1 MDDTNNSFYHALTI
15 DHDICTGCTH
25 CMKACPTEAI
35 RIRNG
40 KSVIDKNKCID
51 CGECFKACSY
61 HAIYIKQDD
70 FDLMDQYKY
79 KVALVPATFIGQF
92 ASDVSTSQIYA
103 CLKQIGFTHIYEI
116 EHGVSFLIDLY
127 KKYMAEH
134 KDINTFISPYCP
146 AVVRLIQTRFPSLVK
161 NIIHMKVPLDITS
174 LMIREYLSREG
185 INSEDVGVFYVS
197 PCAAKIAAVKSPVGE
212 DSSAIAG
219 VINMDFLYNKVQHQL
234 SKKAQG
240 ESEPIANH
248 SLSGKD
254 ILWEL
259 TGGESVNFDNS
270 SFAVDGM
277 KNVIEFLEKIEDD
290 DIEVNGLVEMRVCDQ
305 SCVGG
310 ILCPN
315 NRFLAK
321 QKLEMRAQEI
331 KQHIENKDYKAEN
344 LFSQEEF
351 DEKIAP
357 MMNIPYIAP
366 RSSFKLHDNLQ
377 IALKMV
383 ENIKN
388 IESKLPGLDCSACGA
403 PTCSALAEDIIKE
416 EATIDNCLFSHL
428 PLEKYEE
435 ILKKI
440 WGKNIKPL

>member
-1 MDDTNNSFYHALTI
+1 MSESDNYFYHALKI
-15 DHDICTGCTH
+15 NEDNCTGCTH

-40 KSVIDKNKCID
+40 KAKINKDKCID
-51 CGECFKACSY
+51 CGECFKTCSY
-61 HAIYIKQDD
+61 QAIYIKQDD
-70 FDLMDQYKY
+70 FDLMDKYKY

-92 ASDVSTSQIYA
+92 THDVNTTQIYA
-103 CLKQIGFTHIYEI
+103 CLKKIGFTHIYEI

-127 KKYMAEH
+127 KKYMAKH
-134 KDINTFISPYCP
+134 KDVNTFISPYCP

-161 NIIHMKVPLDITS
+161 NIIHLKVPLDITS
-174 LMIREYLSREG
+174 MIIRENLAKENIKDEDIG
-185 INSEDVGVFYVS
+185 IFYVS
-197 PCAAKIAAVKSPVGE
+197 PCAAKIAAIKSPVEGQR
-212 DSSAIAG
+212 STITG
-219 VINMDFLYNKVQHQL
+219 VINMDFLYNKVKRLL
-234 SKKAQG
+234 SHKRNN
-240 ESEPIANH
+240 EEEPLINH

-277 KNVIEFLEKIEDD
+277 NNVIDFLEKMEDES
-290 DIEVNGLVEMRVCDQ
+290 IEVNGLVEMRACDQ

-310 ILCPN
+310 ILCSN
-315 NRFLAK
+315 NRFMAK
-321 QKLEMRAQEI
+321 QKLEIRAQHI
-331 KQHIENKDYKAEN
+331 KDQFGEDKAKEEAI
-344 LFSQEEF
+344 FSQEEF

-357 MMNIPYIAP
+357 QMVIPHIMP

-388 IESKLPGLDCSACGA
+388 TESKLPGIDCSACGA
-403 PTCSALAEDIIKE
+403 PTCSALAEDIAKNEAKIENCIFTRLTSE
-416 EATIDNCLFSHL
+416 EN
-428 PLEKYEE
+428 EE
-435 ILKKI
+435 LLKAI
-440 WGKNIKPL
+440 WGKNFKTL